1 VFTEE
6 VIPCGEIALNCATGP
21 AAGPPL
27 LLLHGVTRRW
37 QDFVSFLPALTLR
50 WQVHGLDFRGHGLSG
65 RAEGR
70 YHVIDYAR
78 DVSAFLRFRRHAP
91 VVIYGHSLGALVA
104 VAVAAQSPECV
115 RALVLEDPPAPSLLG
130 DIRATPFHSM
140 FRGMRSLAGRGHSV
154 AEIARALAELRVS
167 TASGDVKLAE
177 LRDPTS
183 LRFSAHCLREMDPEV
198 LTPLLDGRWLDG
210 YDTDAVFESI
220 TCPVLLLRADPDRG
234 GMLHRGEAEGLA
246 RSMTDC
252 TLMDLPGVGHLLHWM
267 ATETVLRLTV
277 GFLESL

>member
-21 AAGPPL
+21 ASGPPL

-104 VAVAAQSPECV
+104 AAVAAQSPESV
-115 RALVLEDPPAPSLLG
+115 RALVLEDPPAPSLLRG
-130 DIRATPFHSM
+130 IRATPFHSM
-140 FRGMRSLAGRGHSV
+140 FRGMRPLAGRGHTV
-154 AEIARALAELRVS
+154 AEIARALAELRV
-167 TASGDVKLAE
+167 TTDRGEVRFAE

-183 LRFSAHCLREMDPEV
+183 LRFSAHCLRELDPDV
-198 LTPLLDGRWLDG
+198 LAPLIDGHWTDG
-210 YDTDAVFESI
+210 YDVSAIFAGV
-220 TCPVLLLRADPDRG
+220 TCPVLLLRADTDRG
-234 GMLHRGEAEGLA
+234 GMLNRGEAEALA
-246 RSMTDC
+246 GAMKDC

-267 ATETVLRLTV
+267 ATDTVTRFTL